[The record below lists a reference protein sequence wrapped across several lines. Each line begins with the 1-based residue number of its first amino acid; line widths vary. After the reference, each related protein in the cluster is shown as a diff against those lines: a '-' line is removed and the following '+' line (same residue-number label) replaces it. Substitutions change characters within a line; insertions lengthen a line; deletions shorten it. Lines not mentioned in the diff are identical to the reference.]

1 MKKLLFTFFAFI
13 FILSC
18 RGEDEID
25 TAFLLG
31 NWNWISTTGGIGNIN
46 ETPTSTGKTIVLNFT
61 ADNKYSIT
69 TNGTVTSSGSFSLY
83 KDITNTDHSEKTFIS
98 FSNDGTKILANYSD
112 TNLQLVD
119 DSNDGLIYIY
129 EKE

>member
-1 MKKLLFTFFAFI
+1 MKKLIIALVAFLFI
-13 FILSC
+13 FSC

-31 NWNWISTTGGIGNIN
+31 NWNWISTTVGIGNIN
-46 ETPTSTGKTIVLNFT
+46 ETPNSTGKTVVLTFT

-112 TNLQLVD
+112 TNLELVD
-119 DSNDGLIYIY
+119 DNNDGLIYIY